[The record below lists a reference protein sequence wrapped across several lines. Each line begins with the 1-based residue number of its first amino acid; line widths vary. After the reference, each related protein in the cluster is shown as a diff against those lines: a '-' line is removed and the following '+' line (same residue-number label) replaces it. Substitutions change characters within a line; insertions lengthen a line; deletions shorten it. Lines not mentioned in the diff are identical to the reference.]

1 MKKKNTDMALLYK
14 KWLRKGLYWRPVRTF
29 LHIIR
34 KLILPG
40 FQGVP
45 LFDVLT
51 FFIRGLLKGS
61 IINRAKALSFSFIMA
76 LFPMMLFMFT
86 LLPYFPIQGIQEELY
101 TNLQEI
107 LPTNI
112 YSSVI
117 RTVNEVFNHKHN
129 TLLSIGF
136 LATVIVS
143 VNGMDSIIQAFNQ
156 SSNTLENRSFLR
168 RKLICFYLVFVL
180 YILIVVV
187 LSIMLGYKKLM
198 FYLID
203 TSVLTKNFWYY
214 ALNVGRWIISIAMTV
229 GIISSIY
236 YIAPVKKQRL
246 GFFSAGSTLA
256 TILFFLAT
264 SGFNFYISNFS
275 RYNALYGSIGTLI
288 IFLLWVYLCACILLI
303 GYELNISIANSKIH
317 KNFLMKEEH
326 F

>member
-1 MKKKNTDMALLYK
+1 MALLYK

-256 TILFFLAT
+256 TILFFWAT

>member
-1 MKKKNTDMALLYK
+1 MLYK

-29 LHIIR
+29 LHIIK

-180 YILIVVV
+180 YINL
-187 LSIMLGYKKLM
+187 
-198 FYLID
+198 
-203 TSVLTKNFWYY
+203 
-214 ALNVGRWIISIAMTV
+214 
-229 GIISSIY
+229 
-236 YIAPVKKQRL
+236 
-246 GFFSAGSTLA
+246 
-256 TILFFLAT
+256 
-264 SGFNFYISNFS
+264 
-275 RYNALYGSIGTLI
+275 
-288 IFLLWVYLCACILLI
+288 
-303 GYELNISIANSKIH
+303 
-317 KNFLMKEEH
+317 
-326 F
+326 